1 MPKLN
6 LVTLPDSELA
16 SVRDALLE
24 TMAELASGNLN
35 SLILCATTTSGQC
48 NSVII
53 GEAKVIDLM
62 FQMALDHINGKVQ
75 EDGTVIDGEAN

>member
-1 MPKLN
+1 MPKPN
-6 LVTLPDSELA
+6 LVPLPDPEHNA
-16 SVRDALLE
+16 IRDALLE
-24 TMAELASGNLN
+24 TMADLASGNLS
-35 SLILCATTTSGQC
+35 SLILCATNTSGQC

-53 GEAKVIDLM
+53 GEAKVIEFM